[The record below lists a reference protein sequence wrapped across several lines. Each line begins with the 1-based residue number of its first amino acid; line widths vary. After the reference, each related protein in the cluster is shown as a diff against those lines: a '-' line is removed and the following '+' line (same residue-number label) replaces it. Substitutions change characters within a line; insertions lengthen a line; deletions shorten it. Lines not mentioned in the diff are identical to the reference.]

1 MIDISKKLSN
11 CISQSIDVKN
21 KLLKSKSFNKDFI
34 KIVNAVTDTLKKD
47 GKIITCGNGGSAS
60 DAQHMT
66 SEFMVRLRK
75 NFKRPPIPCITL
87 ANDSP
92 LFTAHSN
99 DLNFNSIFS
108 RSIEALGKKNDCLIV
123 FSTSGKSKNI
133 IEILKAARNLKITSV
148 GFLGNNGGEAHNFC
162 DYSLII
168 PSNKTSHIQEA
179 HITLVHILVE
189 IVEEILHK
197 K

>member
-1 MIDISKKLSN
+1 
-11 CISQSIDVKN
+11 
-21 KLLKSKSFNKDFI
+21 
-34 KIVNAVTDTLKKD
+34 
-47 GKIITCGNGGSAS
+47 
-60 DAQHMT
+60 MT

-75 NFKRPPIPCITL
+75 DFKRPPIPCITL

-92 LFTAHSN
+92 LLTAHSN

-108 RSIEALGKKNDCLIV
+108 RSIKALGKKNDCLIV

-133 IEILKAARNLKITSV
+133 INILRAARSLKITSV
-148 GFLGNNGGEAHNFC
+148 GFLGNNGGEALNFC
-162 DYSLII
+162 DYPLII

-189 IVEEILHK
+189 IVEEILTEK
-197 K
+197 